1 MSYQSLYRK
10 WRSQGFDEVLGQE
23 HITRTLKNAI
33 IKGRVAHAF
42 LFAGPRGTGK
52 TSTARI
58 LAKALNCEQGPTSQ
72 PDLTCA
78 ACQRIRDGRSLDV
91 LEIDAASNRGIDEI
105 RELRE
110 RVRFAPVEGHYKIYI
125 IDEVHM
131 LTSEAFNALL
141 KTLEEPPEHV
151 VFILCTTDWQKL
163 PATILSRCQRYDF
176 RRIPQA
182 LLAHRLGEIVLAE
195 GASIEPDALDLIV
208 AAAAGSF
215 RDAESILEQLLSY
228 TEGMVTATEARELL
242 GFTEEEWLTGLA
254 ESLLAA
260 DFKAIFDLL
269 GQLIEA
275 GRDPRNI
282 GRDLVQFLRHLL
294 AISVGSPTDLWRDR
308 QIRLRQIAAQTNPG
322 AILQLLEPLAG
333 LEAQMRQAVEPR
345 TTLEMTLIL
354 AAYHSRNGKRT
365 GGVAQGVSENPSLK
379 NAEEPTTRTQ
389 TVKKVEPASSSA
401 DSAEEMETKPAT
413 AKAEVPPTL
422 VLSRDP
428 AKLSLAEIQA
438 QWAHILE
445 GVRTQ
450 TVPMY
455 VLLSKGTPVAYE
467 DGCLAICFD
476 RQFTFHRNTV
486 SMEENK
492 VVIEKAIQH
501 SLGCALQLAF
511 LLKDGEKEQTE
522 ENLRDHP
529 MVQQALDLF
538 EGNIIEIKE
547 V

>member
-10 WRSQGFDEVLGQE
+10 WRSQGFDEVLGQD

-72 PDLTCA
+72 PDLTCP
-78 ACQRIRDGRSLDV
+78 ACQRIRDGQSLDV

-110 RVRFAPVEGHYKIYI
+110 RVRFAPVEGPYKIYI

-195 GASIEPDALDLIV
+195 GAGIEPDALDLIV

-228 TEGMVTATEARELL
+228 TEGTVTATEARELL

-260 DFKAIFDLL
+260 DFKAIFNLL

-308 QIRLRQIAAQTNPG
+308 ETRLRQIAAQTNPG
-322 AILQLLEPLAG
+322 AILQLLDPLAG

-354 AAYHSRNGKRT
+354 AAYRSRNGKST
-365 GGVAQGVSENPSLK
+365 VGAAQGLTESPSLK

-413 AKAEVPPTL
+413 AKAEAPPTL

-455 VLLSKGTPVAYE
+455 VLLSKGTPVDYE
-467 DGCLAICFD
+467 DGCLTICFD

-486 SMEENK
+486 SLEENK
-492 VVIEKAIQH
+492 VIIEKAIQH
-501 SLGCALQLAF
+501 SLGCSLQLAF